1 MINSRIWNKKPG
13 FVAGA
18 TGTVL
23 FANFG
28 SLNEDDIA

>member
-23 FANFG
+23 LAHSG
-28 SLNEDDIA
+28 LLNEDDIA